1 MPFIRTFH
9 IKQAPVIGLLI
20 TGLLATL
27 PAWAEKVSI
36 SEIRDVSPDENIRI
50 EVMRGDVIIL
60 GVKNSR
66 FYVEGELDEK
76 AEGFELK
83 SSGGTTRFKVDMP
96 RRVNSGWG
104 SSDEGSV
111 LKFHIPE
118 GANVEFEGVNTD
130 VRITGI
136 EGGSEITTVNGEIEA
151 RTLAGP
157 VSLET
162 VNGRIDSRRNQ
173 GYLSLST
180 VNGSIYDESEAD
192 SLEMESVNGS
202 VSSTSSSRDIEV
214 STVNGRARL
223 NLSGTE
229 RLEFS
234 TVNGTIEV
242 TLSDSEAPNIEG
254 STVSGS
260 VELTLPDITGARVSL
275 ESAAGGRI
283 NNSLTSDP
291 VMKAKYGPMRHLEF
305 VMGNGKGRIELQTV
319 SGDLSLK
326 R

>member
-1 MPFIRTFH
+1 MPFKHTIHYTTP
-9 IKQAPVIGLLI
+9 IISVLI
-20 TGLLATL
+20 SGLLASL
-27 PAWAEKVSI
+27 PAWAEKASI
-36 SEIRDVSPDENIRI
+36 DESRDISPDETIQI
-50 EVMRGDVIIL
+50 EVMRGSVIIL

-66 FYVEGELDEK
+66 FHVKGLLDEK
-76 AEGFELK
+76 AGGYELK

-111 LKFHIPE
+111 LEFQIPE
-118 GANVEFEGVNTD
+118 GAEVEFEGVNTD

-136 EGGSEITTVNGEIEA
+136 EGGTEITTVNGEIEA
-151 RTLAGP
+151 RKLAGP

-162 VNGRIDSRRNQ
+162 VNGRIDSRSNT

-180 VNGSIYDESEAD
+180 VNGKITDQSDAH
-192 SLEMESVNGS
+192 SLEMESVNGTI
-202 VSSTSSSRDIEV
+202 STESSSRDIEV
-214 STVNGRARL
+214 STVNGRATL
-223 NLSGTE
+223 NLNGTE

-234 TVNGTIEV
+234 TVNGEINV
-242 TLSDSEAPNIEG
+242 ALRGSETPNIEG

-260 VELTLPDITGARVSL
+260 VSLTLPDITGARVSL
-275 ESAAGGRI
+275 ESAAGGSI
-283 NNSLTSDP
+283 DNSLTDDP
-291 VMKAKYGPMRHLEF
+291 VIKAKYGPMRHLEF
-305 VMGNGKGRIELQTV
+305 VMGDGAGRIELQTV

>member
-9 IKQAPVIGLLI
+9 INRTPIISVLIAGLLS
-20 TGLLATL
+20 AL
-27 PAWAEKVSI
+27 PAWAEKASI
-36 SEIRDVSPDENIRI
+36 SETRDISPDEIIQI
-50 EVMRGDVIIL
+50 EVMRGEVIIL
-60 GVKNSR
+60 GVNNNR
-66 FYVEGELDEK
+66 FHVEGQLDEK

-111 LKFHIPE
+111 LEFQVPE
-118 GANVEFEGVNTD
+118 GANVEFEGVNAN

-136 EGGSEITTVNGEIEA
+136 EGGSEITTVNGNIEA
-151 RTLAGP
+151 RRLAGP

-162 VNGRIDSRRNQ
+162 VNGRIDSRRNT
-173 GYLSLST
+173 GYLTLST
-180 VNGSIYDESEAD
+180 VNGRIMDESESD

-214 STVNGRARL
+214 STVNGRASL

-242 TLSDSEAPNIEG
+242 TLSDSETPNIEG

-260 VELTLPDITGARVSL
+260 VELTLPDIKGARVSL
-275 ESAAGGRI
+275 ESAAGGSI
-283 NNSLTSDP
+283 DNGLTSDP

-319 SGDLSLK
+319 SGDLTLN